1 MIKML
6 STALLLFPLF
16 AVAAD
21 PAFEA
26 GASFGKGNAAA
37 GTGALK
43 IPARSPERYR
53 AIPRTHRKR
62 GITVV

>member
-26 GASFGKGNAAA
+26 GASFGR
-37 GTGALK
+37 GTL
-43 IPARSPERYR
+43 PQEP
-53 AIPRTHRKR
+53 
-62 GITVV
+62 VL